1 LHTPDAFSSATPD
14 NDVLFELVVTKAW
27 LRQVIVALVL
37 MCRGSLRG
45 VVEFLRDLLGVSI
58 SVGSVHDILQS
69 AAEKAAAVNREQ
81 DLSAIREG
89 LHDELFQGTMP
100 VLAGVCARST
110 YCSTRCGFPGP
121 ASQVER
127 ERSVEDAESQRRCGD
142 SVTL

>member
-1 LHTPDAFSSATPD
+1 MS
-14 NDVLFELVVTKAW
+14 
-27 LRQVIVALVL
+27 
-37 MCRGSLRG
+37 RGSLRG

-110 YCSTRCGFPGP
+110 YCYLTPTTDKPRC
-121 ASQVER
+121 VWR
-127 ERSVEDAESQRRCGD
+127 
-142 SVTL
+142 